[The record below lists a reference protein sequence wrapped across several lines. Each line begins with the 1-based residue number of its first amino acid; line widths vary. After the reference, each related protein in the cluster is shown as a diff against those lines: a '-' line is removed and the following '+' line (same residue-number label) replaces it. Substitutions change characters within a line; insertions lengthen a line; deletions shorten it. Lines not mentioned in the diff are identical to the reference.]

1 MIMDQTT
8 STSNSPQE
16 LTNISRRCSR
26 WPVIIWYCTSLIRT
40 NVKTNLE
47 IRLFSSFQGCSL
59 INYWCSNGLCCLSVC
74 VCLLNWLLQPVAQV
88 LRCCRFHM
96 VILKMA
102 QKWNW
107 ISELSLYICS
117 ESLGLSAD
125 RVREHTHVVF
135 MVELLTQL
143 LQHLSVLCN
152 IHPVSC
158 QSLPQAQ
165 KVLINIL
172 TWWYLRE
179 DHKS

>member
-125 RVREHTHVVF
+125 RVREHTRCIHGWTPDTVATTP
-135 MVELLTQL
+135 LSP
-143 LQHLSVLCN
+143 LQHPSCFLSVSASGSEGP
-152 IHPVSC
+152 H
-158 QSLPQAQ
+158 
-165 KVLINIL
+165 
-172 TWWYLRE
+172 
-179 DHKS
+179 